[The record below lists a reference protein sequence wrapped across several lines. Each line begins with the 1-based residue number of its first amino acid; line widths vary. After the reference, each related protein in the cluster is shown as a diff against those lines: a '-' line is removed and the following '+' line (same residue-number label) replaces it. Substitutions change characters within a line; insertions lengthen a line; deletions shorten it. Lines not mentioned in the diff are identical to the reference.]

1 MSDTYFREIT
11 KHFIDIDPD
20 RLPSKA
26 RTCLKWSLANYVAQR
41 SLAAYMDTCS
51 GIADMYRS
59 MRTDRCL
66 QGVWGKHISPEDW
79 YVPADRAFLN
89 ACRVSNLELDDSTR
103 GSVHPGSYIW
113 SAVLAECMKDDI
125 PVDAVARAVLLGYEV
140 TTRAAMMGEKKAISM
155 GLHAPG
161 VFGALGAAAA
171 VALIKGRD
179 LPAEECIENI
189 LDAIGIAAS
198 LMPVCPF
205 TSFIEGSDAK
215 DLYGGWGTY
224 LGVIAGEGAVLGLK
238 GPRNILSGIKSLESL
253 FSADTG
259 KDVPIG
265 KPYMIEL
272 LNVKQYPACFSVIP
286 ASNAALQLRDING
299 ISIEDV
305 ESIEI
310 YSYPYSVDIDPKT
323 RELNPTSARLSIAYN
338 VITAL
343 DKGEV
348 NVEAFDTPDKMP
360 EKYIGLMEKT
370 LVSADESYGRGT
382 DALRAA
388 RVAVKCTDGR
398 LLEKEFSAGNVAG
411 GTGDG
416 LNDSSFKTRFLDL
429 TLQSLGKERSKE
441 VYDLMIGPDILPE
454 LSRIIPFIL

>member
-1 MSDTYFREIT
+1 
-11 KHFIDIDPD
+11 
-20 RLPSKA
+20 
-26 RTCLKWSLANYVAQR
+26 
-41 SLAAYMDTCS
+41 
-51 GIADMYRS
+51 
-59 MRTDRCL
+59 
-66 QGVWGKHISPEDW
+66 
-79 YVPADRAFLN
+79 
-89 ACRVSNLELDDSTR
+89 
-103 GSVHPGSYIW
+103 
-113 SAVLAECMKDDI
+113 
-125 PVDAVARAVLLGYEV
+125 
-140 TTRAAMMGEKKAISM
+140 
-155 GLHAPG
+155 
-161 VFGALGAAAA
+161 
-171 VALIKGRD
+171 
-179 LPAEECIENI
+179 
-189 LDAIGIAAS
+189 
-198 LMPVCPF
+198 
-205 TSFIEGSDAK
+205 
-215 DLYGGWGTY
+215 
-224 LGVIAGEGAVLGLK
+224 
-238 GPRNILSGIKSLESL
+238 
-253 FSADTG
+253 
-259 KDVPIG
+259 
-265 KPYMIEL
+265 MIEL